1 MTVPGSTLM
10 LPSSSQMSAE
20 LADTFTSRGNKFFHH
35 PAALEGLRNGKP
47 RPVVTHLMLTDTCQ
61 HTCAF
66 CSVATREGNH
76 LIPETIIRYIEQLL
90 PLGLKAV
97 ILSGGGNPI
106 LYKHK
111 SQDYGDRD
119 WDFNDVVDFLH
130 GKGLE
135 IGVITNGMPMVDY
148 PPEDGCYTSDFT
160 PKGRR
165 SWKTVRPETLDKLTW
180 VRISMSG
187 LDHKEDE
194 VFVPD
199 IDKSKTVLGFSY
211 VAHDIYEV
219 PEEPN
224 HGKVSTEDDL
234 EAHGGRARSIAK
246 FDDRIPKLT
255 EQIRSIVETHRPRY
269 IRLLPNCLQPSL
281 IDHRCAQLQTMAEA
295 IDSSVVFVQHKPPA
309 APPACY
315 LGYLHPVLN
324 SDGYVYPC
332 DSCVLNK
339 AAGHKFAEP
348 WRMCHASE
356 IGKIYE
362 DRDPKEVKSL
372 IKDPTKLCP
381 GCVFT
386 KSNTILTEIRHTSVP
401 LPAPQPVDMHNFV

>member
-1 MTVPGSTLM
+1 MID
-10 LPSSSQMSAE
+10 
-20 LADTFTSRGNKFFHH
+20 LADTFTSRGNKFWHH
-35 PAALEGLRNGKP
+35 PDALKGLRSGSP
-47 RPVVTHLMLTDTCQ
+47 RPVVSHIMLTDTCQ

-66 CSVATREGNH
+66 CSVQTRVGNT
-76 LIPETIIRYIEQLL
+76 LLPEVIIRYIEQLV

-111 SQDYGDRD
+111 SQDYGDQD

-135 IGVITNGMPMVDY
+135 IGVITNGMPLVGWC
-148 PPEDGCYTSDFT
+148 E
-160 PKGRR
+160 R
-165 SWKTVRPETLDKLTW
+165 SAHNPLGDPNVFRKSWRTVRPQTLDKCTW
-180 VRISMSG
+180 IRISMSG
-187 LDHKEDE
+187 LDHKENE
-194 VFVPD
+194 VYVPD
-199 IDKSKTVLGFSY
+199 IDPTKTTLGFSY

-224 HGKVSTEDDL
+224 HGKVSTLEDLAQFRPIDSVP
-234 EAHGGRARSIAK
+234 ART
-246 FDDRIPKLT
+246 FRDRVGTLT
-255 EQIRSIVETHRPRY
+255 EQIRGIVETHRPRY
-269 IRLLPNCLQPSL
+269 VRLLPNCLEVEK
-281 IDHRCAQLQTMAEA
+281 IKGRCQELQAIADA
-295 IDSSVVFVQHKPPA
+295 IDPSVVFVQYKPPE

-348 WRMCHASE
+348 WRMCRWDE

-362 DRDPKEVKSL
+362 GPTRSL
-372 IKDPTKLCP
+372 IKDPAKLCP
-381 GCVFT
+381 GCVFSR
-386 KSNTILTEIRHTSVP
+386 SNRLLQGVMDGAP
-401 LPAPQPVDMHNFV
+401 LPAPEPVTHPNFV

>member
-1 MTVPGSTLM
+1 M
-10 LPSSSQMSAE
+10 LQ
-20 LADTFTSRGNKFFHH
+20 LADTFTSRGNKFWNH
-35 PAALEGLRNGKP
+35 PEALEGLRNGSPK
-47 RPVVTHLMLTDTCQ
+47 PVVSHIMLTDTCQ

-76 LIPETIIRYIEQLL
+76 LLPEVIIRYIDLLL

-119 WDFNDVVDFLH
+119 WDFNDVVDHLH
-130 GKGLE
+130 KKGLQ
-135 IGVITNGMPMVDY
+135 IGVITNGMPLEEYVM
-148 PPEDGCYTSDFT
+148 PFPQTN
-160 PKGRR
+160 RR
-165 SWKTVRPETLDKLTW
+165 SWKTVDPSTLDKCTW
-180 VRISMSG
+180 IRISMSG
-187 LDHKEDE
+187 LDHKENE

-199 IDKSKTVLGFSY
+199 VDHSKTTLGFSY

-224 HGKVSTEDDL
+224 HGKVSTLEDL
-234 EAHGGRARSIAK
+234 ALYRNPAEPSSFRHRRT
-246 FDDRIPKLT
+246 FDDRIPDLT
-255 EQIRSIVETHRPRY
+255 TQIRAVVNEHHPRY
-269 IRLLPNCLQPSL
+269 VRLLPNCLEVDK
-281 IDHRCAQLQTMAEA
+281 IKGRCEQLQAIADA
-295 IDSSVVFVQHKPPA
+295 IDPSVVFVQYKPPE
-309 APPACY
+309 APPACW

-348 WRMCHASE
+348 WRMCRWDE
-356 IGKIYE
+356 IGNLYAQPA
-362 DRDPKEVKSL
+362 RSL
-372 IKDPTKLCP
+372 IKDPAKQCP

-386 KSNTILTEIRHTSVP
+386 RSNLLLQTIVDGAP
-401 LPAPQPVDMHNFV
+401 LQPGGEVEHPNFV